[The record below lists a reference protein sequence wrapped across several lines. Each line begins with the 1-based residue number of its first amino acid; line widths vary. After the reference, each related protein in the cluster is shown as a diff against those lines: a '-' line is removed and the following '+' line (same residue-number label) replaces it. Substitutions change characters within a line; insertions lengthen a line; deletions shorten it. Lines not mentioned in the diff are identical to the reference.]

1 MKVFQL
7 SRFTDSLYF
16 FFPAGRLFM
25 KKQVQICCKNHVVM
39 MEMFSNNIYRHFP
52 PPVQV
57 AVAVRVFFARTPTV
71 DLFHSAPANT
81 KPTPHQLEFPKQTSV
96 DRNRPM

>member
-1 MKVFQL
+1 
-7 SRFTDSLYF
+7 
-16 FFPAGRLFM
+16 
-25 KKQVQICCKNHVVM
+25 
-39 MEMFSNNIYRHFP
+39 MFSNNIYRHFLP
-52 PPVQV
+52 RCKSPWLC
-57 AVAVRVFFARTPTV
+57 VFFCARTPTV